1 MWRVDFIPPPARY
14 YRVLHSVT
22 LSLVCLFL
30 YFNLTMALHR
40 KPSNTKGAGGITRP
54 SPTVIFY
61 PLLEKYKG
69 NSNLNILDFSQLF
82 VADAPMKKKIT
93 TSQSPFVF
101 GR

>member
-1 MWRVDFIPPPARY
+1 
-14 YRVLHSVT
+14 
-22 LSLVCLFL
+22 
-30 YFNLTMALHR
+30 MALHR

-82 VADAPMKKKIT
+82 VADASMKKKFLLPLRALLFLVGKIT
-93 TSQSPFVF
+93 HAIE
-101 GR
+101 G